1 MTRSARY
8 ENLLVTLMF
17 LTFGTIFLDRM
28 AQFYLA
34 PYLIPDLHVNN
45 IQIGMMASALALAW
59 ALSCVVFGAICDRYG
74 RRVVLVPAVF
84 AFSLMSWLTGVV
96 ETFGQML
103 LVRFLLGIAEGA
115 CYAPVMA
122 ISEAASSPHRRGINV
137 GIVVA
142 AAGFVGNAVAPIL
155 TTQVAA
161 YIGWRW
167 SFFVAGVPGVILGF
181 FIWKY
186 VEEPVK
192 SAAADMQRP
201 QFKEFFSVVRYRN
214 VVLCCF
220 AGAANL
226 TSIFFFQV
234 FSPLY
239 ITQVAHQAPTTAGF
253 LIGAGGVGGTIAGIA
268 YPAFSD
274 RIGRKPILL
283 LSSAASIF
291 FPLALL
297 VPTLYHDLWLLAA
310 IEFVISTNA
319 VIPSLVLVVIPT
331 ETVPARLGATAIGV
345 TTMTAELIGA
355 TIAPTIGGIFAQRMG
370 LAVPL
375 IIASG
380 MNIVLFLLCAMLRE
394 TRGRKAVQLTSAP
407 AH

>member
-1 MTRSARY
+1 MTPSVRY
-8 ENLLVTLMF
+8 ENTLIGLMF

-59 ALSCVVFGAICDRYG
+59 AVSSLVFGAICDRYG
-74 RRVVLVPAVF
+74 RRVILVPAVF
-84 AFSLMSWLTGVV
+84 AFSLMSWLTGIVH
-96 ETFGQML
+96 TFGEML

-122 ISEAASSPHRRGINV
+122 ITEAASSPHRRGINV
-137 GIVVA
+137 GIVVTA
-142 AAGFVGNAVAPIL
+142 AAFVGQAVAPVL

-186 VEEPVK
+186 VKEPIMREGEE
-192 SAAADMQRP
+192 QRP
-201 QFKEFFSVVRYRN
+201 KLRELLSVVKYPN
-214 VVLCCF
+214 MVLCCF

-226 TSIFFFQV
+226 TAIFFFQV

-239 ITQVAHQAPTTAGF
+239 ITQVAHEAPTTAGF
-253 LIGAGGVGGTIAGIA
+253 IIGAGGIGGGVAGIL
-268 YPAFSD
+268 YPAISD

-283 LSSAASIF
+283 FASLVAIF

-297 VPTLYHDLWLLAA
+297 IPALYHNLWALAA
-310 IEFVISTNA
+310 IEFLFSTNA
-319 VIPSLVLVVIPT
+319 VIPSLVMVVIPT
-331 ETVPARLGATAIGV
+331 ESVPSMLAATAIGA
-345 TTMTAELIGA
+345 TTLTSELLGA
-355 TIAPTIGGIFAQRMG
+355 AIAPTIGGVFAQRMG
-370 LAVPL
+370 LAMPL
-375 IIASG
+375 EIASG
-380 MNIVLFLLCAMLRE
+380 MMLIVFVLCAMLRE
-394 TRGRKAVQLTSAP
+394 THGRKVAALGGAP
-407 AH
+407 AE